1 MIPVSLV
8 ILTSLLY
15 FGVLFGVAFYAD
27 HQRKLGRSVID
38 NPTVYS
44 LSLAVY
50 CTSWTFYGSVG
61 RAATTGIDFLTI
73 YLGPTLIAFSWWF
86 LLRKIVRISKEQ
98 NIASIAD
105 FISSRYGKS
114 SVLGAIVTIFAV
126 LGIMPY
132 IALQLKAVAR
142 AFDLLVYPYAT
153 DDTAHILSKLDLRS
167 TTHILPKF
175 DLHFDSALVAAIIL
189 GLFGVLFGARHLDSS
204 ERHEGL
210 VAAIALESIVKI
222 VAFVAAGIF
231 VTYGLFD
238 GFGDIFNKFLTRFPE
253 REQLLRLGS
262 AENSYAHWMSLTIIS
277 MMAVMFLPRQF
288 HIMVIENCQE
298 KHIRNAMW
306 RFPAYMLIINLFVMP
321 IALGGILLNN
331 GSTFNADFFVLT
343 LPLQQGQH
351 WLALLVFI
359 GGFSASAGMVMVSSV
374 ALSTMILNH
383 LIMPLILK
391 VHSKAQNLSQL
402 LINLK
407 RLGIIAV
414 IFLGYIYYRL
424 LGESAALVNIGL
436 ISFVAATQF
445 APAVIGGL
453 YWRQATR
460 RGATTGLI
468 LGFIVWFYTLLIPS
482 FVQSGWIDPT
492 ISIQGLWG
500 LAILKPTEL
509 FGLSGFD
516 LWTHSLFWTMFVN
529 LGSYL
534 AISLL
539 TKPCEAEM
547 EQVRK
552 FVDVYNPQPI
562 IKERTRITRAP
573 TVIEFVDLMAKFIG
587 EKQAHAS
594 ISAYL
599 GNSEIDEKGSL
610 SEIELPRLKR
620 FTELTLAGSVG
631 AAPARI
637 IIDNYLS
644 ARGSHMEDVFDLF
657 GSVNIS
663 RTASREQ
670 LGVLYEAAHTVASG
684 NDLQSILDEILKIFT
699 EQFKF
704 DLCVIRILDE
714 DRQTLT
720 VRSQRGMTSE
730 HFGESERDL
739 NADTFIG
746 ETYLTNNV
754 SVINDSDYISKPK
767 TATIIHREKILSFAH
782 APIAVEGQPI
792 GVLSAFSRTAKGIF
806 TKEFVELFTS
816 LASQVG
822 VAWRNAQQTDHLI
835 AAREQQREL
844 AIAKDIQLGLLPT
857 TVPEFPGVQLGGL
870 CIPAKEVGGD
880 YYDILIHE
888 DGRLDLVIADVSGH
902 NVGAALIMAETR
914 TLIRSRSNKFTNPQA
929 MLKELNQFFYEDL
942 TRAELFITLFYLQY
956 QAKSREITYASAG
969 HSPTLLWQAKNGE
982 CLRLDPEGLII
993 GVKEDFVYEQ
1003 ESLRLE
1009 EGDVLL
1015 LYTDGLIEAEN
1026 RNSELFGEDRLAELL
1041 SETHQLPPQEMID
1054 CIVEQVRIFSGHN
1067 NFQDD
1072 VSLVVMQVGH
1082 E

>member
-1 MIPVSLV
+1 MISVKIV
-8 ILTSLLY
+8 VLTSLFY
-15 FGVLFGVAFYAD
+15 FGILFAVAYYAD
-27 HQRKLGRSVID
+27 RQRRRGRSLID

-61 RAATTGIDFLTI
+61 RAATTGIDFLAI

-114 SVLGAIVTIFAV
+114 STLGAIVTIFAV

-132 IALQLKAVAR
+132 LALQLKAVAR
-142 AFDLLVYPYAT
+142 TFDLLVYPLAT
-153 DDTAHILSKLDLRS
+153 SNAKHV
-167 TTHILPKF
+167 LPRF
-175 DLHFDSALVAAIIL
+175 DLHFDSALIVAIIL
-189 GLFGVLFGARHLDSS
+189 GLFGVLFGARQLDTS

-210 VAAIALESIVKI
+210 VAAIALESLVKI
-222 VAFVAAGIF
+222 IAFVAAGIF

-238 GFGDIFNKFLTRFPE
+238 GFSDIFTEFLTRFPE
-253 REQLLRLGS
+253 REQLLMFGEGES
-262 AENSYAHWMSLTIIS
+262 SYAHWFSMTIIS

-288 HIMVIENCQE
+288 HIMVIENCRE
-298 KHIRNAMW
+298 EHIRSAMW
-306 RFPAYMLIINLFVMP
+306 RFPAYMFLINLFVIP
-321 IALGGILLNN
+321 IALAGLLMSN
-331 GSTFNADFFVLT
+331 GETSSADYFVLT
-343 LPLQQGQH
+343 LPLQNGQP

-383 LIMPLILK
+383 LLMPIILK
-391 VHSKAQNLSQL
+391 IQTRSRNLSEV

-407 RLGIIAV
+407 RIGIVVV
-414 IFLGYIYYRL
+414 IFLGYLYYRL

-460 RGATTGLI
+460 RGATIGLT
-468 LGFIVWFYTLLIPS
+468 LGFIAWFYTLLIPS
-482 FVQSGWIDPT
+482 FVQSGWIDAT
-492 ISIQGLWG
+492 IIEQGLFG
-500 LAILKPTEL
+500 LTVLKPTAL
-509 FGLSGFD
+509 FGLGGFD
-516 LWTHSLFWTMFVN
+516 IWTHALFWTMFVN

-534 AISLL
+534 AFSLL
-539 TKPCEAEM
+539 SSPRAEEI
-547 EQVRK
+547 EQAHK
-552 FVDVYNPQPI
+552 FIDVYNQIVVPA
-562 IKERTRITRAP
+562 ERTRITKAP
-573 TVIEFVDLMAKFIG
+573 TIIEFVDLMAKFIG
-587 EKQAHAS
+587 EKPAHTA
-594 ISAYL
+594 ISSYL
-599 GNSEIDEKGSL
+599 GDREIDEKGSL
-610 SEIELPRLKR
+610 SEQELPKLKR

-631 AAPARI
+631 AAPARLI
-637 IIDNYLS
+637 VDKYLS

-663 RTASREQ
+663 RAASREQ
-670 LGVLYEAAHTVASG
+670 LSVLYDAARTVGSG
-684 NDLQSILDEILKIFT
+684 KNLQATLDEILKIFT
-699 EQFKF
+699 DQFMF

-720 VRSQRGMTSE
+720 VRSQRGMTSK

-739 NADTFIG
+739 STETFIG
-746 ETYLTNNV
+746 ETFLTNTATIV
-754 SVINDSDYISKPK
+754 NDSDFISKPQ
-767 TATIIHREKILSFAH
+767 TSAIIHRENILSFAH
-782 APIAVEGQPI
+782 APITVEGQPI

-816 LASQVG
+816 LAGQVG
-822 VAWRNAQQTDHLI
+822 VAWRNAQQTDRLI
-835 AAREQQREL
+835 TAREQQREL
-844 AIAKDIQLGLLPT
+844 DIAKGIQLSLLPT
-857 TVPEFPGVQLGGL
+857 NVPQVPGILLGGA

-880 YYDILIHE
+880 YYDYLLH
-888 DGRLDLVIADVSGH
+888 DDNRLDLVIADVSGH
-902 NVGAALIMAETR
+902 NVGAALIMAEAR
-914 TLIRSRSNKFTNPQA
+914 TLFRSRSSQFNNPQD
-929 MLKELNQFFYEDL
+929 LLNELNLFFYEDL

-956 QAKSREITYASAG
+956 RCDTREIQYASAG
-969 HSPTLLWQAKNGE
+969 HSPTLLWREKTGQ
-982 CLRLDPEGLII
+982 CLRLNPEGLII
-993 GVKEDFVYEQ
+993 GVMKEFPYARET
-1003 ESLRLE
+1003 LKLE

-1026 RNSELFGEDRLAELL
+1026 GQNEFFGETRLTEVLIAQR
-1041 SETHQLPPQEMID
+1041 HLPPEQLIKV
-1054 CIVEQVRIFSGHN
+1054 IINQVRDFSGHQ

-1072 VSLVVMQVGH
+1072 VSLVVMQVKTL
-1082 E
+1082 

>member
-1 MIPVSLV
+1 MISVTV
-8 ILTSLLY
+8 VALTSLFY
-15 FGVLFGVAFYAD
+15 FGILFGVAYYAD
-27 HQRKLGRSVID
+27 RQRKLGRSLID
-38 NPTVYS
+38 NPSVYS

-61 RAATTGIDFLTI
+61 RAATTGIDFLAI

-86 LLRKIVRISKEQ
+86 LLRKIVRVSKEQ

-105 FISSRYGKS
+105 FVSSRYGKS
-114 SVLGAIVTIFAV
+114 SLLGAVVTIFAV

-142 AFDLLVYPYAT
+142 TFDLLVYPLAT
-153 DDTAHILSKLDLRS
+153 SNTIHV
-167 TTHILPKF
+167 LPKF
-175 DLHFDSALVAAIIL
+175 DLRFDSALVVALIL
-189 GLFGVLFGARHLDSS
+189 GIFGIIFGARHLDSS

-210 VAAIALESIVKI
+210 VAAIALESVVKI
-222 VAFVAAGIF
+222 IAFVAAGLF

-238 GFGDIFNKFLTRFPE
+238 GFADIFHDFLVRFPE
-253 REQLLRLGS
+253 RSHLLMLGTG
-262 AENSYAHWMSLTIIS
+262 ENSYAHWLTMTIIS
-277 MMAVMFLPRQF
+277 MMAIMFLPRQF
-288 HIMVIENCQE
+288 HIMVIENCRE
-298 KHIRNAMW
+298 EHIRSAMW
-306 RFPAYMLIINLFVMP
+306 RFPAYMVVINLFVIP
-321 IALGGILLNN
+321 IALGGLLLSN
-331 GSTFNADFFVLT
+331 GDTHNADFFVIT
-343 LPLQQGQH
+343 LPLMYGQP
-351 WLALLVFI
+351 WLALLVFL

-383 LIMPLILK
+383 LLIPLILK
-391 VHSKAQNLSQL
+391 FHTGAMNLSAL

-414 IFLGYIYYRL
+414 ILLGYLYYRL

-468 LGFIVWFYTLLIPS
+468 LGFFVWFYTLLVPS
-482 FVQSGWIDPT
+482 FVQAGWIDT
-492 ISIQGLWG
+492 SIIEQGLWG
-500 LAILKPTEL
+500 LAILKPTAL

-516 LWTHSLFWTMFVN
+516 LWTHALFWTMFVN

-534 AISLL
+534 AISLVTAPSTEEL
-539 TKPCEAEM
+539 
-547 EQVRK
+547 EQIPK
-552 FVDVYNPQPI
+552 FVDVFKPSPVVTE
-562 IKERTRITRAP
+562 KTRITRAP
-573 TVIEFVDLMAKFIG
+573 TIVEFVDLMAKFIG
-587 EKQAHAS
+587 KKQAHTA
-594 ISAYL
+594 ITDYL
-599 GNSEIDEKGSL
+599 GNREIDEKGSL
-610 SEIELPRLKR
+610 SEHELPMLKR

-631 AAPARI
+631 VAPARI
-637 IIDNYLS
+637 IVDKYLS

-670 LGVLYEAAHTVASG
+670 LSVLYDAARTIASG
-684 NDLQSILDEILKIFT
+684 KDLQSILDEILKIFT
-699 EQFKF
+699 DQFKF

-739 NADTFIG
+739 TTDTFIG
-746 ETYLTNNV
+746 ETFLSNNV
-754 SVINDSDYISKPK
+754 TLVNDCDFISKPK
-767 TATIIHREKILSFAH
+767 TAHIIRREKILSFAH
-782 APIAVEGQPI
+782 APISIEGQPI
-792 GVLSAFSRTAKGIF
+792 GVLSAFSRTSKGIF
-806 TKEFVELFTS
+806 SSEFVELFTS
-816 LASQVG
+816 LAGQVG
-822 VAWRNAQQTDHLI
+822 IAWRNAQQTDRLI
-835 AAREQQREL
+835 TAREQQREL

-857 TVPEFPGVQLGGL
+857 SIPKVPGIRLGGI

-880 YYDILIHE
+880 YYDYLLHE

-914 TLIRSRSNKFTNPQA
+914 TMIRSRKGHVNTPRE
-929 MLKELNQFFYEDL
+929 LLCELNQFFYEDL

-956 QAKSREITYASAG
+956 RPDIRQITYASAG
-969 HSPTLLWQAKNGE
+969 HSPTLLWQARSKQ
-982 CLRLDPEGLII
+982 CIRLDPEGLII
-993 GVKEDFVYEQ
+993 GVKEDFPYEQ
-1003 ESLRLE
+1003 ESLNLE
-1009 EGDVLL
+1009 IGDVLL

-1026 RNSELFGEDRLAELL
+1026 EQNELFGEDRLIALF
-1041 SETHQLPPQEMID
+1041 SEQCQLPPQEMID
-1054 CIVEQVRIFSGHN
+1054 YLVDQVQLFSGRN
-1067 NFQDD
+1067 SFQDD
-1072 VSLVVMQVGH
+1072 VSLVVMQVKPQ
-1082 E
+1082 

>member
-1 MIPVSLV
+1 MIAVSTV
-8 ILTSLLY
+8 ALTSLVY
-15 FGVLFGVAFYAD
+15 FGILFALAAYAD
-27 HQRKLGRSVID
+27 RQRRRGHSLID

-61 RAATTGIDFLTI
+61 RAATNGLDFLTI

-114 SVLGAIVTIFAV
+114 TLLGAIVTIFAV

-142 AFDLLVYPYAT
+142 TFDLLVDPIVT
-153 DDTAHILSKLDLRS
+153 GNTMHV
-167 TTHILPKF
+167 LPKI
-175 DLHFDSALVAAIIL
+175 DLHFDSALVAALIL
-189 GLFGVLFGARHLDSS
+189 GLFGVLFGARHLDTSD
-204 ERHEGL
+204 RHEGL
-210 VAAIALESIVKI
+210 VAAIALESLVKI
-222 VAFVAAGIF
+222 IAFVAAGLF

-238 GFGDIFNKFLTRFPE
+238 GFTDIYHDFLVRFPH
-253 REQLLRLGS
+253 RQHLLLIGS
-262 AENSYAHWMSLTIIS
+262 GENSYAHWMSMTFIS

-288 HIMVIENCQE
+288 HIMVIENCRE
-298 KHIRNAMW
+298 KHILSAMW
-306 RFPAYMLIINLFVMP
+306 RFPAYMVIINLFVLP
-321 IALGGILLNN
+321 IALAGLLLNN
-331 GSTFNADFFVLT
+331 GDTHNADFFVMT
-343 LPLQQGQH
+343 LPLQYGH
-351 WLALLVFI
+351 PWLAMLVFI

-383 LIMPLILK
+383 LLMPIILK
-391 VHSKAQNLSQL
+391 VQTGAQNISGL

-407 RLGIIAV
+407 RLGIFAV
-414 IFLGYIYYRL
+414 ILLGYIYYRL

-436 ISFVAATQF
+436 ISFIAAAQF

-460 RGATTGLI
+460 RGATTGLV
-468 LGFIVWFYTLLIPS
+468 LGFVVWFYTLIIPS
-482 FVQSGWIDPT
+482 FVQSGWIDA
-492 ISIQGLWG
+492 SIMEQGLWG

-509 FGLSGFD
+509 FGLTGFD
-516 LWTHSLFWTMFVN
+516 IWTHALSWTMFVN

-539 TKPCEAEM
+539 TAPREEEL

-552 FVDVYNPQPI
+552 FVDVYRPI
-562 IKERTRITRAP
+562 TGTTERTRITKAP
-573 TVIEFVDLMAKFIG
+573 SVMEFVELMAKFIG
-587 EKQAHAS
+587 EKPAHTA
-594 ISAYL
+594 ISTYL
-599 GNSEIDEKGSL
+599 GNREIDEKGSL
-610 SEIELPRLKR
+610 SEYELPKLKR

-657 GSVNIS
+657 GSINIS
-663 RTASREQ
+663 RNASREQ
-670 LGVLYEAAHTVASG
+670 LSVLYDAARAVASG

-720 VRSQRGMTSE
+720 VRSQRGMTSK

-739 NADTFIG
+739 STDTFIG
-746 ETYLTNNV
+746 ETFLTNSV
-754 SVINDSDYISKPK
+754 SVVNDCDFIGKPK
-767 TATIIHREKILSFAH
+767 TAAVIHREKILSFAH
-782 APIAVEGQPI
+782 APISVEGQPI

-806 TKEFVELFTS
+806 TKEFIELFTS
-816 LASQVG
+816 LAGQVG
-822 VAWRNAQQTDHLI
+822 IAWRNAQQTDHLI

-844 AIAKDIQLGLLPT
+844 AIAKNIQFGLLPT
-857 TVPEFPGVQLGGL
+857 KTPEIKGIQIGGICL
-870 CIPAKEVGGD
+870 PAKEVGGD
-880 YYDILIHE
+880 YYDYLHHE

-914 TLIRSRSNKFTNPQA
+914 TIIRSRSSQFNNPRD
-929 MLKELNQFFYEDL
+929 LLYELNRFFYEDL
-942 TRAELFITLFYLQY
+942 TKAELFITLFYVQFRPD
-956 QAKSREITYASAG
+956 SREIHYASAG
-969 HSPTLLWQAKNGE
+969 HSPTLLWQAKTRQ

-993 GVKEDFVYEQ
+993 GVREEFPYEQ
-1003 ESLRLE
+1003 ESVTLE
-1009 EGDVLL
+1009 SGDILL

-1026 RNSELFGEDRLAELL
+1026 DQKELFGDQRLADLL
-1041 SETHQLPPQEMID
+1041 SEQSQLQPKQLID
-1054 CIVEQVRIFSGHN
+1054 YIVEQVQLFTGHHS
-1067 NFQDD
+1067 FEDD
-1072 VSLVVMQVGH
+1072 LSMVIMKIVD
-1082 E
+1082 

>member
-27 HQRKLGRSVID
+27 RQRKIGRSIID
-38 NPTVYS
+38 NPAVYS

-61 RAATTGIDFLTI
+61 RAATSGIDFLTI

-98 NIASIAD
+98 NVASIAD

-114 SVLGAIVTIFAV
+114 TALGAIVTIFAV

-132 IALQLKAVAR
+132 IALQLKAVAHT
-142 AFDLLVYPYAT
+142 FDLLVYPFAT
-153 DDTAHILSKLDLRS
+153 TG

-175 DLHFDSALVAAIIL
+175 DLRFDSALVVAMIL
-189 GLFGVLFGARHLDSS
+189 GLFGVLFGARHLDAS

-210 VAAIALESIVKI
+210 VAAIALESVVKI

-238 GFGDIFNKFLTRFPE
+238 GFGDIFTEFLARFPE
-253 REQLLRLGS
+253 REHLLRLGS
-262 AENSYAHWMSLTIIS
+262 TENSYAHWMSMTIIS

-288 HIMVIENCQE
+288 HIMVIENCRE
-298 KHIRNAMW
+298 EHIRSAMW
-306 RFPAYMLIINLFVMP
+306 RFPAYMLLINLFVIP
-321 IALGGILLNN
+321 IALGGLLLNH
-331 GSTFNADFFVLT
+331 GSTFNADFFVIT
-343 LPLQQGQH
+343 LPLQYGQP

-383 LIMPLILK
+383 ILMPIILK
-391 VHSKAQNLSQL
+391 VHTKAQNLSRL

-414 IFLGYIYYRL
+414 IFLGYLYYRL

-445 APAVIGGL
+445 APSIIGGL

-460 RGATTGLI
+460 RGATIGLI
-468 LGFIVWFYTLLIPS
+468 LGFIVWFYTLLVPT
-482 FVQSGWIDPT
+482 FVDSGWMST
-492 ISIQGLWG
+492 SIVEQGLWG
-500 LAILKPTEL
+500 LTILKPTEL
-509 FGLSGFD
+509 FGLSGFG

-534 AISLL
+534 AVSLL
-539 TKPCEAEM
+539 TKPCAAEL
-547 EQVRK
+547 EQIRN
-552 FVDVYNPQPI
+552 FVDVYNPEPLTM
-562 IKERTRITRAP
+562 ERTRITRAP
-573 TVIEFVDLMAKFIG
+573 TVIEFIDLMAKFIG

-594 ISAYL
+594 ISTYL
-599 GNSEIDEKGSL
+599 GDSEINEKGSL
-610 SEIELPRLKR
+610 SEDELPKLKR

-637 IIDNYLS
+637 IIDKYLS

-699 EQFKF
+699 DQFKF

-714 DRQTLT
+714 ERQTLT
-720 VRSQRGMTSE
+720 VRSQRGMTSK

-739 NADTFIG
+739 TSDTFIG

-754 SVINDSDYISKPK
+754 SVVNDSDFISKPK
-767 TATIIHREKILSFAH
+767 TAAIIHREKILSFAH

-792 GVLSAFSRTAKGIF
+792 GVISAFSRTAKGIF
-806 TKEFVELFTS
+806 TSEFVELFTS

-822 VAWRNAQQTDHLI
+822 VAWRNAQQTDRLI
-835 AAREQQREL
+835 TAREQQREL
-844 AIAKDIQLGLLPT
+844 AIAKNIQLGLLPT
-857 TVPEFPGVQLGGL
+857 KVPDFPGVRLGGL

-880 YYDILIHE
+880 YYDYLIHE

-914 TLIRSRSNKFTNPQA
+914 TLIRSRSDKFTKPHE
-929 MLKELNQFFYEDL
+929 LLRELNQFFYDDL

-956 QAKSREITYASAG
+956 HAASREISFASAG
-969 HSPTLLWQAKNGE
+969 HSPTLLWQARSQQ

-993 GVKEDFVYEQ
+993 GVKEEFTYEQ
-1003 ESLRLE
+1003 ESLTLE
-1009 EGDVLL
+1009 DGDILL
-1015 LYTDGLIEAEN
+1015 LYTDGVIEAEN
-1026 RNSELFGEDRLAELL
+1026 DNHELFGEKRLVELL
-1041 SETHQLPPQEMID
+1041 SEKHQLAPQELID
-1054 CIVEQVRIFSGHN
+1054 YIVEQVRIFSGHHN
-1067 NFQDD
+1067 Q
-1072 VSLVVMQVGH
+1072 
-1082 E
+1082 

>member
-1 MIPVSLV
+1 MISLSVV

-15 FGVLFGVAFYAD
+15 FGVLFGVAYYAD
-27 HQRKLGRSVID
+27 RQRQRGHSLID
-38 NPTVYS
+38 NASVYS

-61 RAATTGIDFLTI
+61 RAATTGIDFLAI

-114 SVLGAIVTIFAV
+114 SLLGAIVTIFAV

-142 AFDLLVYPYAT
+142 TFDLLVYPVAT
-153 DDTAHILSKLDLRS
+153 SNTMHV
-167 TTHILPKF
+167 LPKF
-175 DLHFDSALVAAIIL
+175 DLHFDSALVVALIL

-210 VAAIALESIVKI
+210 VAAIALESLVKI
-222 VAFVAAGIF
+222 IAFVAAGIF

-238 GFGDIFNKFLTRFPE
+238 GFADIFHDFLTRFPE
-253 REQLLRLGS
+253 REHLLRFGS
-262 AENSYAHWMSLTIIS
+262 GENSYAHWLSMTVIS

-288 HIMVIENCQE
+288 HIMVIENSRE
-298 KHIRNAMW
+298 EHIRSAMW
-306 RFPAYMLIINLFVMP
+306 RFPAYMLIINLFVIP
-321 IALGGILLNN
+321 IALAGLLLNN
-331 GSTFNADFFVLT
+331 GDTYNADFFVLS
-343 LPLQQGQH
+343 LPLQYGQP

-383 LIMPLILK
+383 LLMPVILK
-391 VHSKAQNLSQL
+391 MHTGGKNLAVL
-402 LINLK
+402 LLNLK
-407 RLGIIAV
+407 RIGIIAV
-414 IFLGYIYYRL
+414 ILLGYLYYRL

-460 RGATTGLI
+460 RGATIGLV
-468 LGFIVWFYTLLIPS
+468 LGFIVWFYTLLVPS
-482 FVQSGWIDPT
+482 FVQSGWMDS
-492 ISIQGLWG
+492 SIVEQGLWG
-500 LAILKPTEL
+500 LSVLKPTEL
-509 FGLSGFD
+509 FGLNGFD

-539 TKPCEAEM
+539 TAPCTEEL
-547 EQVRK
+547 EQIRK
-552 FVDVYNPQPI
+552 FVDVYNP
-562 IKERTRITRAP
+562 KVAKAERTRITKAP
-573 TVIEFVDLMAKFIG
+573 SVIEFVDLMAKFIG
-587 EKQAHAS
+587 AKQSHAA
-594 ISAYL
+594 ISDYL
-599 GNSEIDEKGSL
+599 GSREIDEKGGL
-610 SEIELPRLKR
+610 SEDELPKLKR

-637 IIDNYLS
+637 IVDKYLA

-670 LGVLYEAAHTVASG
+670 LSVLYDAARAVASG
-684 NDLQSILDEILKIFT
+684 NDLQSILDEMLKIFT
-699 EQFKF
+699 DQFKF

-714 DRQTLT
+714 ERQTLT

-739 NADTFIG
+739 TTETFIG
-746 ETYLTNNV
+746 ETFLTNSV
-754 SVINDSDYISKPK
+754 SVVNDSDFISKPK
-767 TATIIHREKILSFAH
+767 TAKVIHREEILSFAH
-782 APIAVEGQPI
+782 APIAIEGQPI
-792 GVLSAFSRTAKGIF
+792 GVISAFSRTSKGIF
-806 TKEFVELFTS
+806 TSEFIELFTN
-816 LASQVG
+816 LAGQVG
-822 VAWRNAQQTDHLI
+822 VAWRNSQQTDRLI
-835 AAREQQREL
+835 TAREQQREL

-857 TVPEFPGVQLGGL
+857 KTPEVPGVSLGGI

-880 YYDILIHE
+880 YYDYLLQE
-888 DGRLDLVIADVSGH
+888 NGRLDLVIADVSGH

-914 TLIRSRSNKFTNPQA
+914 IMIRSRSGQVANPQE
-929 MLKELNQFFYEDL
+929 LLHELNHFFYEDL
-942 TRAELFITLFYLQY
+942 TQAELFITLFYLQY
-956 QAKSREITYASAG
+956 LSDTREIFYASAG
-969 HSPTLLWQAKNGE
+969 HSPTLLWQAKSGQ

-993 GVKEDFVYEQ
+993 GVKKDFPYEQ
-1003 ESLRLE
+1003 ESLKFE
-1009 EGDVLL
+1009 DGDVLL
-1015 LYTDGLIEAEN
+1015 MYTDGVIEAEN
-1026 RNSELFGEDRLAELL
+1026 EQHEFFGDQRLEGLL
-1041 SETHQLPPQEMID
+1041 KDHCQLPPQELIEH
-1054 CIVEQVRIFSGHN
+1054 IIEQVRIFSGHHS
-1067 NFQDD
+1067 FQDD
-1072 VSLVVMQVGH
+1072 VSLIVMKAEQP
-1082 E
+1082 